1 MTRRF
6 ATQAAAL
13 GLAVITTL
21 TLMSGI
27 HQLAAPAAAQ
37 DALAGTGQAP
47 AQVVVITGKRIA
59 QG

>member
-6 ATQAAAL
+6 ATQATAL
-13 GLAVITTL
+13 GLAIVTTL

-27 HQLAAPAAAQ
+27 HQLAAPANGE
-37 DALAGTGQAP
+37 DTLARTAP

-59 QG
+59 QV

>member
-6 ATQAAAL
+6 AAQATAL
-13 GLAVITTL
+13 GLAIVTTL

-27 HQLAAPAAAQ
+27 HQLATPAAGHDTLARTAPA
-37 DALAGTGQAP
+37 

-59 QG
+59 QV

>member
-6 ATQAAAL
+6 AAQATAL
-13 GLAVITTL
+13 GLAIVTTL

-27 HQLAAPAAAQ
+27 HQLAAP
-37 DALAGTGQAP
+37 DAGHDTLARTAPAP

-59 QG
+59 QV